1 MAALSAG
8 KILKP
13 EAAGVTRKDTIPAP
27 MQEMTGPAIKYDKQ
41 TERDLL
47 HEVPPKLDQTLTIE
61 GHHSSRSLL
70 TTAAKRG
77 HTIIFERHCI

>member
-13 EAAGVTRKDTIPAP
+13 EAAGATGKDTIPVP

-47 HEVPPKLDQTLTIE
+47 HEAPPKLDQTLTIE

-77 HTIIFERHCI
+77 HTIIFKRHCI

>member
-8 KILKP
+8 KTLKP
-13 EAAGVTRKDTIPAP
+13 EAAGATGKDTIPVP

-61 GHHSSRSLL
+61 GP
-70 TTAAKRG
+70 TAAG
-77 HTIIFERHCI
+77 LF